1 MSNRKSLLFLASQVF
16 RPSVATTS
24 RPLQA
29 SIALLRLI
37 AGVVMV
43 HNGLDKLGNVESF
56 AQAYVS
62 VIGLPFPIFF
72 TYVAAFTEL
81 LGAPLL
87 VLGLFTRPAA
97 LGLASTMAIA
107 MYHHIKVAGLSIP
120 YLELSALYF
129 GVFQFFAISGGGLF
143 SSDALIAGWMDNAIA
158 TGQSGPAFAA
168 AESKSEKVEANV

>member
-1 MSNRKSLLFLASQVF
+1 MSNRKSFLSLLSQVF
-16 RPSVATTS
+16 RPNVSAAS

-87 VLGLFTRPAA
+87 VLGLMTRPAA

-129 GVFQFFAISGGGLF
+129 GVFQFFALSGGGLF
-143 SSDALIAGWMDNAIA
+143 SADALITGWIDNAIGM
-158 TGQSGPAFAA
+158 GQQKPAFAG
-168 AESKSEKVEANV
+168 AESEKVEANV

>member
-1 MSNRKSLLFLASQVF
+1 MSTSTNILSFLGTVF
-16 RPSVATTS
+16 RPSVATAS
-24 RPLQA
+24 RPLQT

-56 AQAYVS
+56 AEAYVS

-87 VLGLFTRPAA
+87 AIGFLTRPAA
-97 LGLASTMAIA
+97 LGLTSTMAIA

-129 GVFQFFAISGGGLF
+129 GVFQFFTLAGAGLF
-143 SSDALIAGWMDNAIA
+143 STDALIAGWIDNSIGM
-158 TGQSGPAFAA
+158 GQTTVPAA
-168 AESKSEKVEANV
+168 AATEKEKVNA

>member
-1 MSNRKSLLFLASQVF
+1 MNSNKLLSFLTLLL
-16 RPSVATTS
+16 RPSVVTPNRA
-24 RPLQA
+24 LQT

-56 AQAYVS
+56 AEAYVS
-62 VIGLPFPIFF
+62 YIGLPFPIFF

-87 VLGLFTRPAA
+87 AVGLLARPAA
-97 LGLASTMAIA
+97 LGLTFTMMVA
-107 MYHHIKVAGLSIP
+107 MYHHVKVAGISIP

-129 GVFQFFAISGGGLF
+129 GVFQFFTIAGPGLF
-143 SSDALIAGWMDNAIA
+143 SSDALLTGWIDNAMGIQQRDSVTEPERA
-158 TGQSGPAFAA
+158 KAS
-168 AESKSEKVEANV
+168 V

>member
-1 MSNRKSLLFLASQVF
+1 MSNSSPLNLIGSIF
-16 RPSVATTS
+16 RPSVATAS
-24 RPLQA
+24 RPLQT

-56 AQAYVS
+56 AEAYVS

-87 VLGLFTRPAA
+87 AVGFMTRPAA
-97 LGLASTMAIA
+97 LGLTSTMAIA
-107 MYHHIKVAGLSIP
+107 MYVMLISR
-120 YLELSALYF
+120 
-129 GVFQFFAISGGGLF
+129 VFLVRGCNRNLRGSQI
-143 SSDALIAGWMDNAIA
+143 
-158 TGQSGPAFAA
+158 
-168 AESKSEKVEANV
+168 